1 METINE
7 GRVVNT
13 FLSLAAI
20 DSPSYG
26 ERLMADELTRRLQAL
41 GLEVEEDS
49 AGEAL
54 GGNAGN
60 LIVRFPGDLDLP
72 PLLFC
77 AHMDTVEPAK
87 GKNPILRQD
96 GTITSAGDTVLGADD
111 LAGVA
116 CILEAVTSILE
127 KKLSH
132 RPLELVFPVAEE
144 PYTVGSH
151 QLEISRLKAK
161 EAYVLDSGGVPGGVV
176 LQAPT
181 ILYFKAIFRGKA
193 AHAGQ
198 CPEKGVHAIQ
208 AAARA
213 VAMTQN
219 GHVDDVTTV
228 NIGTIHGG
236 KGINIVPDT
245 CVVEGEVRSF
255 CHQSALERFD
265 LIAADFRKA
274 AKEQMAELELHSEVR
289 TVAYQVQEQS
299 PIVQRLERVC
309 QQAGLTKH
317 TVVTFGG
324 SDGNTFN
331 EKGITSV
338 VLSSAMHNVHTCQ
351 EYTTVAE
358 LTQVAQQTLALM
370 LDRT

>member
-1 METINE
+1 MEQINKD
-7 GRVVNT
+7 RVVNT

-41 GLEVEEDS
+41 GLEVEEDD
-49 AGEAL
+49 AGAAL
-54 GGNAGN
+54 KGNAGN
-60 LIVRFPGDLDLP
+60 LIVRLPGDVNLP

-77 AHMDTVEPAK
+77 AHMDTVEPAR
-87 GKNPILRQD
+87 GKHPVLHQD

-116 CILEAVTSILE
+116 CILEAVNTILE
-127 KKLSH
+127 KKLPH

-151 QLEISRLKAK
+151 QLELSRLQSK
-161 EAYVLDSGGVPGGVV
+161 EAYVLDSGGAPGGVV

-181 ILYFKAIFRGKA
+181 ILYFEAIFHGKA

-198 CPEKGVHAIQ
+198 CPEKGIHAIQ
-208 AAARA
+208 AAAKA
-213 VAMTQN
+213 VAITQN
-219 GHVDDVTTV
+219 GHIDDVTTV

-236 KGINIVPDT
+236 KGINIVPELCT
-245 CVVEGEVRSF
+245 VEGEVRSF
-255 CHQSALERFD
+255 CHRSALGRFAQISADFQSAAE
-265 LIAADFRKA
+265 
-274 AKEQMAELELHSEVR
+274 EYGAELELNHEVR
-289 TVAYQVQEQS
+289 TVAYQVPEES

-309 QQAGLTKH
+309 HQVGLTRH

-351 EYTTVAE
+351 EYTTTAE
-358 LTQVAQQTLALM
+358 IAQVAQLTLALM
-370 LDRT
+370 LSQD